1 VDAAVTTVLLILS
14 GTVVLLVLDRLRIDV
29 VALLCLL
36 ALAWSG
42 ILTPGEALAGFSSN
56 AVISMIAVMVLGR
69 GLAKTEMMGR
79 FAQGVVSLAGHD
91 RTRIVALVSAAVGLT
106 SGVMQNVGAAVLV
119 LPGVLQVSRRER
131 LAPSQLLMP
140 IGFAAILGGTLTMVG
155 SSALILVN
163 DILIGAGLAPYGLFS
178 VAPVGAV
185 LLAAGI
191 GLFAVA
197 GGRLLPRVPAREE
210 AAPSQQ
216 ALIESWNLPFS
227 VWHYYIPEGSAL
239 VGMTPEESGIWEQYH
254 LNILGLSDGGR
265 IEYAPWRETRFERGH
280 DLAVLGEEEDVR
292 RFAQDHGLLLRDRLD
307 RFRSLTDP
315 NVAGFA
321 EVIVPPRSSLVGTTI
336 REFGLR
342 RRYAVEPLLLY
353 QRGEA
358 VRGDFSDTAIAAGD
372 IVVVHGLWQ
381 HIADIKSSANLTLL
395 TSLDESATKPASTTL
410 AAGCF
415 GAAVALTML
424 GFPISMSFL
433 TGAVAMVLARVL
445 TMEEAYQAIDWKVVV
460 FLAGLIPLGTAM
472 QKTGAAALLAEALL
486 QVVHGQ
492 HALLV
497 LLALAVLA
505 TLFSLFMSNVAATV
519 ILAPLA
525 IGIAQM
531 AGYDPRPLVLL
542 VAVCTGN
549 SFVLPTH
556 QVNAVYK
563 TPGGYSN
570 ADYLRAGG
578 ILTLLVLIIAVP
590 MFYLLYW

>member
-1 VDAAVTTVLLILS
+1 MDPAVTTVLLILAV
-14 GTVVLLVLDRLRIDV
+14 TVVLLVLDRLRVDV

-36 ALAWSG
+36 ALTWSG
-42 ILTPGEALAGFSSN
+42 LLTAGEALAGFSSN
-56 AVISMIAVMVLGR
+56 AVISMVAVMALGR
-69 GLAKTEMMGR
+69 GLAKTELMGR

>member
-1 VDAAVTTVLLILS
+1 MDAAVTTVLLILS

-69 GLAKTEMMGR
+69 GLAKTELMGR

>member
-1 VDAAVTTVLLILS
+1 MDAAVTTVLLILS

>member
-69 GLAKTEMMGR
+69 GLAKTELMGR

-163 DILIGAGLAPYGLFS
+163 DILIGAGLAPYRLFS
-178 VAPVGAV
+178 VAPVGAA

-191 GLFAVA
+191 GLFALA
-197 GGRLLPRVPAREE
+197 GRRLLP
-210 AAPSQQ
+210 AATPPTEDTPSQR
-216 ALIESWNLPFS
+216 ALIESWNLPFA
-227 VWHYYIPEGSAL
+227 VWHYYVPESSTL
-239 VGMTPEESGIWEQYH
+239 VGMTPEESGIWERYH
-254 LNILGLSDGGR
+254 LNILGLSDGSR

>member
-1 VDAAVTTVLLILS
+1 MDAAVTTVLLILS

-254 LNILGLSDGGR
+254 LNILGLTDGGR

>member
-1 VDAAVTTVLLILS
+1 
-14 GTVVLLVLDRLRIDV
+14 
-29 VALLCLL
+29 
-36 ALAWSG
+36 
-42 ILTPGEALAGFSSN
+42 
-56 AVISMIAVMVLGR
+56 
-69 GLAKTEMMGR
+69 
-79 FAQGVVSLAGHD
+79 
-91 RTRIVALVSAAVGLT
+91 
-106 SGVMQNVGAAVLV
+106 
-119 LPGVLQVSRRER
+119 
-131 LAPSQLLMP
+131 
-140 IGFAAILGGTLTMVG
+140 MVG

-163 DILIGAGLAPYGLFS
+163 DILIGAGLAPYRLFS
-178 VAPVGAV
+178 VAPVGAA

-191 GLFAVA
+191 GLFALA
-197 GGRLLPRVPAREE
+197 GRRLLP
-210 AAPSQQ
+210 AATPPTEDTPSQR
-216 ALIESWNLPFS
+216 ALIESWNLPFA
-227 VWHYYIPEGSAL
+227 VWHYYVPESSTL
-239 VGMTPEESGIWEQYH
+239 VGMTPEESGIWERYH
-254 LNILGLSDGGR
+254 LNILGLSDGSR

>member
-395 TSLDESATKPASTTL
+395 TSLDEFATKPASTTL

>member
-239 VGMTPEESGIWEQYH
+239 VGMTPEESGIWEQYQ